1 MKLTEAIENIEN
13 LLARRRWILEQ
24 LEFFEKKY
32 HMSARE
38 FINAWKKGSLPE
50 PEDPDTHGDFIVW
63 EGLYDELVKVEKE
76 LKKRIID

>member
-1 MKLTEAIENIEN
+1 MKFIEAIEK

-32 HMSARE
+32 NMNTRE

-50 PEDPDTHGDFIVW
+50 PEDPDTHGDFMVW